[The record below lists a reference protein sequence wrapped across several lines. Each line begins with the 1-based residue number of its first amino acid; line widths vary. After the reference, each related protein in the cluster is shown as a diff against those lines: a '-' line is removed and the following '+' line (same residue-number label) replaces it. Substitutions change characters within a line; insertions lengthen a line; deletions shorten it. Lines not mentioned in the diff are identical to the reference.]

1 MAEEHA
7 RAVARVAVGQ
17 IADVVGYDL
26 AHGNALDAV
35 ADVMIRYIR
44 ELGTYAK
51 EFAEYQGRTDVC
63 VLDVVR
69 LRSIILRLMCRPPWR
84 ISSQRCSRSRRSV
97 Y

>member
-1 MAEEHA
+1 MAEEYA

-26 AHGNALDAV
+26 AHGNALEAV

-44 ELGTYAK
+44 ELGTYSK

-69 LRSIILRLMCRPPWR
+69 ALAG
-84 ISSQRCSRSRRSV
+84 SV
-97 Y
+97 LHPSCEICQASPT

>member
-26 AHGNALDAV
+26 AHGNALEAV

-51 EFAEYQGRTDVC
+51 EVAEYQGRTDVC

-69 LRSIILRLMCRPPWR
+69 APR
-84 ISSQRCSRSRRSV
+84 QRSRNRTEPGKCCTR
-97 Y
+97 